1 MQIIRPGESLCMPP
15 KRSHNMQNSNG
26 PWPSLDRRT
35 FLKTASLATA
45 AGAWNGMDAVAQPAS
60 HYRQIR
66 VPANAHPALH
76 SAAQI
81 LAKSLALESHDI
93 HTYHGAPSHPS
104 GVIVLALKDAHG
116 VAASS
121 AGPIERDGYTV
132 TAREGSLLICG
143 ARPRSLLFA
152 AGEPHHWLTH
162 SSGVWVRNP
171 DFKLRCSG
179 AHRNY
184 SAAQLAAMT
193 GANLFFAPLHAS
205 VSLKEEMPEVYA
217 KLDPALRQRLDA
229 GVAPAMKRNAAIVK
243 EFHDADL
250 TVFAEL
256 PYGNNFSHWSPHL
269 YEALLAVYPTAKGVR
284 ALHSWEKAALCP
296 SDPATWKAFDAYV
309 GECARQSQ
317 ADGIAATFWD
327 QYGLYCQDPRC
338 RANGNDHFKNEVYE
352 SIQHYYSVV
361 KPMGMQIHL
370 RTWSSGC
377 PHWFGDQYVHAPGY
391 GQFSESHYE
400 VWSRVV
406 KETPGDILMQTKV
419 YHSDCEPNP
428 PFSTMLGK
436 CSPHT
441 EIVEYQIVGQTIGRQ
456 YFPASVINYMSWTM
470 KKSLSLIGHNGGAE
484 MGAGGTMQTN
494 YDVYADILNNC
505 KTYAWRE
512 LSWDVNTNVDHIYAD
527 WSHQFYSPEAAP
539 HMAKAMQISEDAA
552 YKTFSPLG
560 FGSSTNSDFA
570 GTIDR
575 RETLLRYTNRNYL
588 PEYTKYL
595 EPTKEN
601 IDRIV
606 AEKKKC
612 LDDIDQMY
620 QALEAARP
628 HLTAAQRQEIETR
641 FDWFRQFA
649 ICNVTLDMS
658 LWRFRYIRA
667 QANMLTTDPD
677 QLKPLAEAWDKVT
690 QTSPLLFRYKPSQKF
705 ACYDVPLGQLRRPPA
720 LGNPLPLMHELYKQ
734 SLKYMQQSVGPN
746 YLPKDLIRAEVIG

>member
-1 MQIIRPGESLCMPP
+1 MRNEPQSRL
-15 KRSHNMQNSNG
+15 
-26 PWPSLDRRT
+26 SLDRRA
-35 FLKTASLATA
+35 FLKAASLTTA
-45 AGAWNGMDAVAQPAS
+45 AGVLSNGMDAMAQTSSSFRRILIPAHS
-60 HYRQIR
+60 
-66 VPANAHPALH
+66 HPALH

-81 LAKSLALESHDI
+81 LAKTLSLPADAIS
-93 HTYHGAPSHPS
+93 TYHEAPPRHPHA
-104 GVIVLALKDAHG
+104 ITFALAETHG
-116 VAASS
+116 VPAEAVH
-121 AGPIERDGYTV
+121 PIQRDGYTV
-132 TAREGSLLICG
+132 LAGDGGLLICG

-152 AGEPHHWLTH
+152 AGEPHHWLTQAT
-162 SSGVWVRNP
+162 GVWTRNP
-171 DFKLRCSG
+171 DFRLRCSG
-179 AHRNY
+179 WHPGY

-193 GANLFFAPLHAS
+193 GANFYFAPLHAS
-205 VSLKEEMPEVYA
+205 VSLRDELPEVYA
-217 KLDPALRQRLDA
+217 KLSPEVQQRLDS
-229 GVAPAMKRNAAIVK
+229 GVAPAMQRNAKIVK
-243 EFHDADL
+243 EYHDADL

-256 PYGNNFSHWSPHL
+256 PYGNNFSRWSPEL

-284 ALHSWEKAALCP
+284 ARDSWEKAALCP

-309 GECARQSQ
+309 RECARQSQ

-338 RANGNDHFKNEVYE
+338 QADGLDHFKNEVYA
-352 SIQHYYSVV
+352 SVSHYYSVV
-361 KPMGMQIHL
+361 KPLGMQLHL

-400 VWSRVV
+400 LWSRVA

-419 YHSDCEPNP
+419 YHSDCEPDP
-428 PFSTMLGK
+428 PFDDMIGK

-456 YFPASVINYMSWTM
+456 YFPASVVNYMAWTM
-470 KKSLSLIGHNGGAE
+470 KKSLTRVGHDGGVE

-505 KTYAWRE
+505 KLYAWRE
-512 LSWDVNTNVDHIYAD
+512 LSWNVDADIDKMWAEWSRQIYSA
-527 WSHQFYSPEAAP
+527 EAAP
-539 HMAKAMQISEDAA
+539 HIAKAMQISEDAV

-588 PEYTKYL
+588 PEYTPFL
-595 EPTKEN
+595 EPTKAN
-601 IDRIV
+601 IGLIV

-612 LDDIDQMY
+612 LDDIDQMF
-620 QALEAARP
+620 QALDAAKP
-628 HLTAAQRQEIETR
+628 YLTPAQRQELETR

-649 ICNVTLDMS
+649 ICNVNLDIS

-667 QANMLTTDPD
+667 QANMLTTDPSEIE
-677 QLKPLAEAWDKVT
+677 PLAEAWDTVT
-690 QTSPLLFRYKPSQKF
+690 KTAPLLFRYKPSQKF
-705 ACYDVPLGQLRRPPA
+705 TCYDVPLGQLRRAPA
-720 LGNPLPLMHELYKQ
+720 LGDPLPLMHELYKR
-734 SLKYMQQSVGPN
+734 SLYYMQQSVGPT
-746 YLPKDLIRAEVIG
+746 YLPKEFVRAEVVG

>member
-1 MQIIRPGESLCMPP
+1 MHTPS
-15 KRSHNMQNSNG
+15 RSETT
-26 PWPSLDRRT
+26 LDRRT
-35 FLKTASLATA
+35 FIKAASLATA
-45 AGAWNGMDAVAQPAS
+45 AGAWEGARAFAQSNSRYHRIFIP
-60 HYRQIR
+60 
-66 VPANAHPALH
+66 VDAHPAVQ

-81 LAKSLALESHDI
+81 LASALALDENVV
-93 HTYHGAPSHPS
+93 HTYKGAPNPHS
-104 GVIVLALKDAHG
+104 GEIVFALKDAHG
-116 VAASS
+116 IPVPVSS
-121 AGPIERDGYTV
+121 PIERDGYSIL
-132 TAREGSLLICG
+132 AQNNGLLICG

-152 AGEPHHWLTH
+152 AGEPHHWLSHNT
-162 SSGVWVRNP
+162 GVWVRNP

-179 AHRNY
+179 WAPNY

-193 GANLFFAPLHAS
+193 GANLYFAPLHAS
-205 VSLKEEMPEVYA
+205 VSFKEEMPEVYA
-217 KLDPALRQRLDA
+217 KLDPEVRRRLDA
-229 GVAPAMKRNAAIVK
+229 GVEPAMKRNAAIVK

-256 PYGNNFSHWSPHL
+256 PYGNNFSHWSPAL
-269 YEALLAVYPTAKGVR
+269 YDALLSVYPTAKGVR

-309 GECARQSQ
+309 RECARQSQ

-338 RANGNDHFKNEVYE
+338 QANGNNHFKNEVYE
-352 SIQHYYSVV
+352 SISHYYSVL
-361 KPMGMQIHL
+361 KPMGVQLHL

-406 KETPGDILMQTKV
+406 KETPGEILMQTKV
-419 YHSDCEPNP
+419 YHSDCEPDP

-456 YFPASVINYMSWTM
+456 YFPASTVNYMSWTM

-505 KTYAWRE
+505 KLYAWRE
-512 LSWDVNTNVDHIYAD
+512 LTWNVNTPVNKIYTD
-527 WSHQFYSPEAAP
+527 WSQLIYSAEAAP
-539 HMAKAMQISEDAA
+539 HMAKAMQLSEDAV

-575 RETLLRYTNRNYL
+575 REVLLRYTNRNYL
-588 PEYTKYL
+588 PEYTRYL
-595 EPTKEN
+595 EPTREN
-601 IDRIV
+601 IDLIV
-606 AEKKKC
+606 AEKQRC

-620 QALEAARP
+620 VALDAAKP
-628 HLTAAQRQEIETR
+628 YLTAQQRQEIETR
-641 FDWFRQFA
+641 FDWFKQFA
-649 ICNVTLDMS
+649 ICNVTLDIT
-658 LWRFRYIRA
+658 LWRFRYLRA
-667 QANMLTTDPD
+667 LANMLTTDPA
-677 QLKPLAEAWDKVT
+677 QIKPLAEAWDTVT
-690 QTSPLLFRYKPSQKF
+690 KTQPLLFRFQPSQKF
-705 ACYDVPLGQLRRPPA
+705 ACYSVPLGELQRPPA

-734 SLKYMQQSVGPN
+734 SLYYMQQSVGPN
-746 YLPKDLIRAEVIG
+746 YLPQAYIRAEVIG